1 MALARVSS
9 HLFVL
14 QSYVW
19 SSSADETTIWKR
31 GTKAT
36 LRMKACDDFFFLLAI
51 TSVM

>member
-1 MALARVSS
+1 MLVLTAVF
-9 HLFVL
+9 LF

-36 LRMKACDDFFFLLAI
+36 LRMKASNIDVSGI
-51 TSVM
+51 